1 MHFMRAQTSKTSL
14 PEGQTKN
21 SLIAKE
27 LGHKSWVSQG
37 TKSSGMGLWQS
48 MVAWI
53 SGRLNHPRA
62 RPAVIKALEIEPP
75 MNLSMKDGKT
85 RRHGDQS
92 HLRNCL
98 PLERTTGGSYCGKQD
113 HQGRSWGIREDQVPK
128 GCYEKAMR
136 ETGSPPSS
144 LVPAL
149 PPAPGH

>member
-85 RRHGDQS
+85 RRLGD
-92 HLRNCL
+92 L
-98 PLERTTGGSYCGKQD
+98 PWGSKPPEKL
-113 HQGRSWGIREDQVPK
+113 SSTREDHWRIILW
-128 GCYEKAMR
+128 KAR
-136 ETGSPPSS
+136 PP
-144 LVPAL
+144 
-149 PPAPGH
+149 G